1 MAEQKESSVLFS
13 LKELMNLEEDRI
25 KQEEQEKRRKE
36 DSATQ
41 ARMDAERR
49 AREEEE
55 ARVRADEN
63 RRRAEEQRVRE
74 DAARVEAIRQAEIE
88 KARLEAENAARLE
101 QLRHQQEHERHI
113 TALTQDKS
121 KKKLTVMV
129 YGGAAVLVLAL
140 GGFGFYIKHSM
151 DESAATEARHQ
162 QELLEAKAMTDK
174 LNAQLSQQNDNIAS
188 LKAEAEG
195 AKDEASRLAAQ
206 KKLEDAQK
214 QAEATKHAIGVAA
227 ARTGGGGAPAA
238 RPTAKANCNCA
249 PGDPLCNCIP

>member
-162 QELLEAKAMTDK
+162 QELLEAT
-174 LNAQLSQQNDNIAS
+174 